1 MHIKKNNFNQGA
13 FLPRVIITSK
23 RRNKP
28 QNFYSINNI
37 NYEKEQIMKKKS
49 NPTHINF
56 FKSVSVSQEEY
67 DKSLTTAKELIE
79 NFSYELFQDMKNV
92 QKLLSIQKHL
102 MELFN
107 YIVNIEQT
115 FDWNI
120 FKRASYIEQI
130 KAKMEN
136 VNYSQ
141 ISKQQFNFYLN
152 RFTQNEIN
160 FPRFIPQS
168 LGMNHLYKWVK
179 CQINIFIY
187 LVNNKLIPNKPEKK
201 SSFIS
206 EEDEAKEIRKILNHR
221 STDILSNNN
230 FKITNSLSSI
240 QSSITKIDECTNTN
254 NDDTLI
260 TTIPKSNVISIIQI
274 GKVNKKAK
282 SEKKNSTLS
291 QNSLVLNGINVM
303 EMKKKREEKVLQSLP
318 LVKHKTF
325 GEMRKYFKIN
335 KNNEQLVDSKHYYDI
350 QKSGLGGIDNQ
361 DKFIFLLSKKK
372 NYILDAL
379 PEEKIKQL
387 FE

>member
-1 MHIKKNNFNQGA
+1 MHLKKNNFNQGA

-23 RRNKP
+23 RRKQE
-28 QNFYSINNI
+28 QNCYSINNI
-37 NYEKEQIMKKKS
+37 NYEKEQIKKKKS
-49 NPTHINF
+49 NLNQINF
-56 FKSVSVSQEEY
+56 FKIISVSQEEY
-67 DKSLTTAKELIE
+67 EKSLTTAKELIE
-79 NFSYELFQDMKNV
+79 DFNYELFQDMKSL
-92 QKLLSIQKHL
+92 QKLLSIQKHM

-107 YIVNIEQT
+107 YIINNEQT
-115 FDWNI
+115 FDWNS
-120 FKRASYIEQI
+120 FKRISYIEQI
-130 KAKMEN
+130 KEKMEN

-141 ISKQQFNFYLN
+141 MSKQQFNFYLN
-152 RFTQNEIN
+152 RLTQNEAN

-187 LVNNKLIPNKPEKK
+187 LVNNKLIPNNHEHK

-206 EEDEAKEIRKILNHR
+206 EEDEAKELRKILNRR

-240 QSSITKIDECTNTN
+240 QTPIMKIDESTNTI

-260 TTIPKSNVISIIQI
+260 TAIPKSNIVSLIKI
-274 GKVNKKAK
+274 GKINKKLK
-282 SEKKNSTLS
+282 SEKKKSPLS

-335 KNNEQLVDSKHYYDI
+335 KNNEQLIDSKHYYDI
-350 QKSGLGGIDNQ
+350 KKSGLAGIDNQ
-361 DKFIFLLSKKK
+361 DKFVFLLSKKK

-379 PEEKIKQL
+379 PEEKVKQL